1 MSLWCLHDQGPLTDD
16 CELSRITS
24 GGHVADREH
33 TAREMA
39 DAVIVGVDQQDFR
52 IRSLTINNDV
62 EGAELSVLCEA
73 LYPRSRL

>member
-1 MSLWCLHDQGPLTDD
+1 MSLWCFDDQSPLTDD

-33 TAREMA
+33 TTGKMA
-39 DAVIVGVDQQDFR
+39 DAVVVGVDQQDFR
-52 IRSLTINNDV
+52 IRGLTINDDV